1 MSKLDEYYTL
11 PTYTAKYLCPERIC
25 DNIQY
30 QLKLLG
36 VHLSDESYA
45 CIWDDVDRRNRR
57 LDLVPMTESEKYADR
72 RRLSE
77 KNAVQ

>member
-11 PTYTAKYLCPERIC
+11 PTYTVEYLSPERIC

-36 VHLSDESYA
+36 IQLSDESYA
-45 CIWDDVDRRNRR
+45 CIWDDVQKRNAA
-57 LDLVPMTESEKYADR
+57 LDLSPMSESEKYADR
-72 RRLSE
+72 RRLNLLES
-77 KNAVQ
+77 